1 MNYYF
6 ERIGATAA
14 VQKVSRASPTPQIST
29 PHSRRRVSMSTYN
42 WGDTVDNDDK
52 LKVLINP
59 ESDYTINAANAFGR
73 LKDDIIVAGAFGT
86 AQAGSDGQTSVPF
99 PVAQILGDAPI
110 NNDSSLQ
117 TGTTD
122 TGHWSI
128 QRLRR
133 IKLMFDLADVDP
145 DEERYAVISPYGLTQ
160 MLSQPQITSA
170 DYNSVKA
177 LVEGAVDSM
186 MGFKFIMSNR
196 LPLVGGV
203 TFGISYPANAPVGV
217 NTGDRLSL
225 FFCMSGVGLAVQE
238 EVITKM
244 AERAD
249 LSFTTQIYME
259 MVMGATRI
267 EEVKVVQAAT
277 VEP

>member
-1 MNYYF
+1 
-6 ERIGATAA
+6 
-14 VQKVSRASPTPQIST
+14 
-29 PHSRRRVSMSTYN
+29 
-42 WGDTVDNDDK
+42 
-52 LKVLINP
+52 
-59 ESDYTINAANAFGR
+59 
-73 LKDDIIVAGAFGT
+73 
-86 AQAGSDGQTSVPF
+86 
-99 PVAQILGDAPI
+99 
-110 NNDSSLQ
+110 
-117 TGTTD
+117 
-122 TGHWSI
+122 
-128 QRLRR
+128 
-133 IKLMFDLADVDP
+133 LADVDP

-177 LVEGAVDSM
+177 LVEGAIDTY

-203 TFGISYPANAPVGV
+203 TFGISYPANAGINV

-225 FFCMSGVGLAVQE
+225 FYTRSGVGLAVQE

-249 LSFTTQIYME
+249 LSFTTQLYME
-259 MVMGATRI
+259 MVMGSTRI
-267 EEVKVVQAAT
+267 EEVKVIQTAT